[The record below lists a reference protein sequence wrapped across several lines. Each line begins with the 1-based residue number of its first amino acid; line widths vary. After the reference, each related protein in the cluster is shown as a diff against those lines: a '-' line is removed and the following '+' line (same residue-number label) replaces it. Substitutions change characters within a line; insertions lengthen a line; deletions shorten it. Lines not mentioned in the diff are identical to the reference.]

1 MEMSDLRERPGLT
14 RAADSVPAD
23 LVTSKLLPPL
33 ARRGM
38 IRRPA
43 LDRLAGGDPRR
54 IISVAAPP
62 GYGKTT
68 LLAQWAELSGTAFAW
83 VSVDERDNDPKILL
97 SYVAQALDAVQPVGR
112 RVFDALA
119 SAASSVP
126 GSVVPRLGAAFA
138 SMTVPVVLV
147 LDDVHLLANREGRD
161 ALSILAEHVPPGS
174 RLVLAGRAAPPLRV
188 ARLRAEGRLLEV
200 GPADLALTR
209 PEAAALLRDAG
220 LALGQGE
227 VAALHQR
234 TEGWPAGLYLA
245 AQHLAAQ
252 HLREGGSLGTAA
264 VSFGGDDPLVSE
276 YIKAE
281 FLATISRRHREF
293 LARTAMLEQLSGPLC
308 EAVLELPG
316 AAAIL
321 AELERAEPGL
331 LPVLRRRAAA
341 WCLAN
346 GRPADALEYS
356 IAAGDVDAVARPG
369 ARLAAERAP
378 STGGASSLTAAELR
392 VLPML
397 ATHLSFPEIAAQ
409 MFVSPHTVK
418 SQAMSL
424 YRKLGAS
431 SRSQAVAR
439 SRELGLLDR

>member
-1 MEMSDLRERPGLT
+1 M
-14 RAADSVPAD
+14 
-23 LVTSKLLPPL
+23 
-33 ARRGM
+33 
-38 IRRPA
+38 
-43 LDRLAGGDPRR
+43 
-54 IISVAAPP
+54 
-62 GYGKTT
+62 
-68 LLAQWAELSGTAFAW
+68 
-83 VSVDERDNDPKILL
+83 
-97 SYVAQALDAVQPVGR
+97 
-112 RVFDALA
+112 
-119 SAASSVP
+119 
-126 GSVVPRLGAAFA
+126 
-138 SMTVPVVLV
+138 
-147 LDDVHLLANREGRD
+147 
-161 ALSILAEHVPPGS
+161 
-174 RLVLAGRAAPPLRV
+174 LAGRAAPPLRV

-245 AQHLAAQ
+245 AAPGRPAPARRWLA
-252 HLREGGSLGTAA
+252 RPAA

-293 LARTAMLEQLSGPLC
+293 LARTAMLEQMSGPLC

-316 AAAIL
+316 AAAILAELARSNLLLVPLDRRGVWYRYHHLFRDMLL

-346 GRPADALEYS
+346 GLPADALEYS